1 MKKKISL
8 RLLLMLIFIGSL
20 TLSLKAE
27 AAEGN
32 IEFGSE
38 QYSWR
43 IGDNCPIGVYVN
55 GDADITS
62 YEVCLRYD
70 PEKIEYIDG
79 ASSQE
84 GDLLYIRGTGNAV
97 RHRIMLHFRPLQTG
111 RTEIEVISATCVFAG
126 EETSVEIDR
135 MENAPIAVYTR
146 TASNR
151 LTELK
156 LSDGELGFSP
166 DSYEY
171 AITLDY
177 ETERLDVEYFAEDEQ
192 AEVEVSDAALSV
204 GNNQITLTVHRNTLP
219 DAVYIL
225 HVYRRDAAPAPTA
238 APTAEPTAEPRP
250 TWQEQPTA
258 QPDSE
263 LPPEEEK
270 SIFSFWEIWETGVI
284 QNFVLTVSVLAVIVL
299 AIIYYRGILQEKK
312 KNREKE
318 EEEKRRNK
326 RKKRGKTDDDSVIN
340 LEQTVIKVSHVT
352 MKFRM
357 AQEEPG
363 SLKEYFIR
371 TVKGKNQHEY
381 LTALNDISLEI
392 KQGDVVGIIGTNGS
406 GKSTLLK
413 IISGALPPTAGHVE
427 VDKSKV
433 QILTLGTG
441 FDMELTARENVYLN
455 GAIIGYTKEYIDENY
470 NDIVAFAELE
480 GFMEEKMKNFSSG
493 MVSRLGFAIATMRD
507 APDIL
512 ILDEVLS
519 VGDMFFKQKSGER
532 IQKMIHSGATVL
544 IVSHSMGAIIQ
555 NCNKA
560 VWIEKGVLQMTGNP
574 KQVCDAY
581 QKYEA
586 GQKT

>member
-1 MKKKISL
+1 MI
-8 RLLLMLIFIGSL
+8 LIFIGSL
-20 TLSLKAE
+20 TLSLKTE

-32 IEFGSE
+32 IDFGSE
-38 QYSWR
+38 QYSWK

-55 GDADITS
+55 GDANIAS

-70 PEKIEYIDG
+70 PEKLEYIDG

-111 RTEIEVISATCVFAG
+111 RTEIEVISASCTFTG
-126 EETSVEIDR
+126 EETPVEIEQ
-135 MENAPIAVYTR
+135 MQGAPIAIHTR
-146 TASNR
+146 TVSNR
-151 LTELK
+151 LAELR
-156 LSDGELGFSP
+156 LSDGELRFSP
-166 DSYEY
+166 DSYAY
-171 AITLDY
+171 ALTVNY
-177 ETERLDVEYFAEDEQ
+177 ETERLKVDYFAEDEQ
-192 AEVEVSDAALSV
+192 AQVEVSDPALSV

-219 DAVYIL
+219 DAVYTL
-225 HVYRRDAAPAPTA
+225 HVYRRDAAPQPTA
-238 APTAEPTAEPRP
+238 VPTAEPKPV
-250 TWQEQPTA
+250 WQEQPTA
-258 QPDSE
+258 QPAAEVPS
-263 LPPEEEK
+263 EEEK
-270 SIFSFWEIWETGVI
+270 IIFSFWEFWETGI
-284 QNFVLTVSVLAVIVL
+284 LQDIGLTVSVLAVIAL
-299 AIIYYRGILQEKK
+299 AIIYYRDVFQEGK
-312 KNREKE
+312 KNRRTE
-318 EEEKRRNK
+318 EEEKQKK
-326 RKKRGKTDDDSVIN
+326 RKKKDLVIN

-357 AQEEPG
+357 AQEEPS

-371 TVKGKNQHEY
+371 TVKGKNQYEY
-381 LTALNDISLEI
+381 LTALNDINLEI

-427 VDKSKV
+427 VDKSRV

-455 GAIIGYTKEYIDENY
+455 GAIIGYTKEYIDEKY

-480 GFMEEKMKNFSSG
+480 NFMEEKMKNFSSG

-544 IVSHSMGAIIQ
+544 IVAHGMGTIMQ

-560 VWIEKGVLQMTGNP
+560 VWIEKGVLQMEGVP
-574 KQVCDAY
+574 KEVCEAY
-581 QKYEA
+581 QKFEA
-586 GQKT
+586 GQKK